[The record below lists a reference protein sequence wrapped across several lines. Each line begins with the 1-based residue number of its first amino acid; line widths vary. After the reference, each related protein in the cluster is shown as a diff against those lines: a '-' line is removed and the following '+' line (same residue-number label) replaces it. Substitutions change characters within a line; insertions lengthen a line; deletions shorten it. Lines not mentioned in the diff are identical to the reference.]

1 MYLVEFLLAK
11 PPMAP
16 QALEGASLEALRSLC
31 LPQDGVEHIRIHT
44 SRAGARG
51 VFFCRA
57 PDLDQAVSRTYAVCR
72 RALELRPEFRGWE
85 ITRVTG
91 AL

>member
-1 MYLVEFLLAK
+1 
-11 PPMAP
+11 MAP
-16 QALEGASLEALRSLC
+16 QALEHASLDALRSAC

-51 VFFCRA
+51 IFFCRA
-57 PDLDQAVSRTYAVCR
+57 PDLEQAVSRTYAVCR

-85 ITRVTG
+85 IARVTG